1 MNQQIATSE
10 QVTMEWRVEKLKDVL
25 QKTSSIDPRKNP
37 EIEFDYIDVSSVSRT
52 TFSIQETTRMK
63 GVEAPSRA
71 RRHVKSGD
79 VIFATIR
86 PTLQRVAIVPDN
98 LDEQV
103 CSTGYFI
110 LRPKPELYNR
120 FVYYYLFTES
130 FMSEME
136 RRQKG
141 ASYPAVNDGDIRDQ
155 VICFPPLPEQKRI
168 VAILDEVFAGISQAV
183 ANAEKNLANARELF
197 ESYLNNVFTQKGDGW
212 VEESMEA
219 ACNLITCGVAATPK
233 YVDEDT
239 GVPFLS
245 AQNVKNGEVTLH
257 KFRHI
262 SKELHTSLTKK
273 NKPQRGDILYSR
285 VGAGFGDAAVVE
297 HTFDFSVYVSLTL
310 IKPKS
315 EKLNNYFLKYY
326 LNSPVIKSLAKSSI
340 TSSGVPNLNVKTVRQ
355 FQVSYPS
362 LQKQK
367 VLVNEIDLI
376 RDKVSVL
383 QKIHK
388 KKLSALHELKQSILQ
403 KAFTGELIAETSLKA
418 ANG

>member
-1 MNQQIATSE
+1 MSQLSDHGEFLPAG
-10 QVTMEWRVEKLKDVL
+10 WRIELLKDVL
-25 QKTSSIDPRKNP
+25 QKTTSVDPRKTP
-37 EIEFDYIDVSSVSRT
+37 DDEFEYIDVSSVSRT
-52 TFSIQETTRMK
+52 TFSIDKTTRLR
-63 GVEAPSRA
+63 GIDAPSRA

-79 VIFATIR
+79 VLFATIR

-98 LDEQV
+98 LDGQV

-110 LRPKPELYNR
+110 LRPKAEVDNR
-120 FVYYYLFTES
+120 FLYYYLFTDS

-141 ASYPAVNDGDIRDQ
+141 ASYPAVNDGDVREQI
-155 VICFPPLPEQKRI
+155 ITFPVVAEQKRI
-168 VAILDEVFAGISQAV
+168 VAILDEAFAGISQAV

-212 VEESMEA
+212 VEESMES
-219 ACNLITCGVAATPK
+219 ACSLITCGVAATPT

-245 AQNVKNGEVTLH
+245 AQNVKSGEVTLH
-257 KFRHI
+257 KFRYI
-262 SKELHTSLTKK
+262 STELHKNLTKK
-273 NKPQRGDILYSR
+273 NKPQRGDVLYSR
-285 VGAGFGDAAVVE
+285 VGAGFGEAAVVE

-310 IKPKS
+310 IKPKP

-362 LQKQK
+362 MQKQK
-367 VLVNEIDLI
+367 ALVNEINI
-376 RDKVSVL
+376 MNEKVSVL
-383 QKIHK
+383 QKIYE
-388 KKLSALHELKQSILQ
+388 KKLTVLIELKQSILQ
-403 KAFTGELIAETSLKA
+403 KAFNGELTVDTNLR
-418 ANG
+418 